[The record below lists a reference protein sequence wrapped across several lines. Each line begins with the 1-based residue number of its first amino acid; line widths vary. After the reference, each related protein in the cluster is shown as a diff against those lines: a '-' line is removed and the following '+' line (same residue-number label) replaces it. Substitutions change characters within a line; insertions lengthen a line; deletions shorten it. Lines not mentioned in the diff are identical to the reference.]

1 MPWSQKI
8 SIAITDPLPILNNLF
23 ADTTR
28 YVTRSVAN
36 HINDISKTDPDLAL
50 ETLTGWRRLNKQ
62 TPAEMQFIIR
72 HSLRSLVK
80 QGNSNAMKLLG
91 FEQNANFSFSKFRV
105 AKQVRMNTPLQF
117 SFTIQAPEDLNAVI
131 DYILYFQNKAGKLNS
146 KKVFKLTKLELTKNR
161 AVNVSKSHMLRQ
173 YMTTRT
179 LYPGKHEI
187 EIQING
193 MRLAKESFL
202 LR

>member
-1 MPWSQKI
+1 LPWSQKI

-50 ETLTGWRRLNKQ
+50 ETLTGWRRRNKQ
-62 TPAEMQFIIR
+62 KPEEMQFIIR
-72 HSLRSLVK
+72 HSLRSLIK
-80 QGNSNAMKLLG
+80 QGNSKAMKLLG
-91 FEQNANFSFSKFRV
+91 FQRNAQISFSEFRV
-105 AKQVRMNTPLQF
+105 AKKVRMNTPLRF
-117 SFTIQAPEDLNAVI
+117 SFTLQAPRDLNTVI

-146 KKVFKLTKLELTKNR
+146 KKVFKLTKLELVKNKS
-161 AVNVSKSHMLRQ
+161 VNVSKSHMLRQ

-193 MRLAKESFL
+193 KRLAKESFL